1 MTHRFW
7 RPAGAAAVLA
17 LGLVAAAQ
25 APARAEE
32 GVKAGV
38 LTCNVAS
45 GWGFV
50 FGSSK
55 ELRCNYDPGNGKVER
70 YTGEI
75 RKFGVDIGYSGS
87 GVIVWGVVA
96 PTSNVAP
103 GALAGDYGGAT
114 GSAAVGVG
122 VGANVLFGGFKKSIA
137 LQPVSFEGMKG
148 VNVAA
153 GIASMTLKAAG
164 PVKPAG

>member
-1 MTHRFW
+1 MTLGQVRTV
-7 RPAGAAAVLA
+7 ASAAALA
-17 LGLVAAAQ
+17 LGLAVGSGAAEA
-25 APARAEE
+25 AE

-50 FGSSK
+50 FGSTK
-55 ELRCNYDPGNGKVER
+55 NLNCTYDAGKGAVER
-70 YTGEI
+70 YVGEI

-96 PTSNVAP
+96 PTADVGK
-103 GALAGDYGGAT
+103 GALAGEYGGAA

-122 VGANVLFGGFKKSIA
+122 VGVNVLFGGFKNSIA
-137 LQPVSFEGMKG
+137 LQPVSVEGMKG
-148 VNVAA
+148 LNVAG
-153 GIASMTLKAAG
+153 GIAALTLR
-164 PVKPAG
+164 PA

>member
-1 MTHRFW
+1 MSLGHVRTI
-7 RPAGAAAVLA
+7 AGAAALA
-17 LGLVAAAQ
+17 LGFAAATG
-25 APARAEE
+25 AAEAAE

-45 GWGFV
+45 GWGMI
-50 FGSSK
+50 FGSTKDLNCS
-55 ELRCNYDPGNGKVER
+55 YDAGNGKIER

-96 PTSNVAP
+96 PSTNVAP
-103 GALAGDYGGAT
+103 GALAGDYTGAT

-122 VGANVLFGGFKKSIA
+122 VGANVLFGGFKNSIS
-137 LQPVSFEGMKG
+137 LQPVSIEGMKG
-148 VNVAA
+148 LNVAG

-164 PVKPAG
+164 PAKPAG